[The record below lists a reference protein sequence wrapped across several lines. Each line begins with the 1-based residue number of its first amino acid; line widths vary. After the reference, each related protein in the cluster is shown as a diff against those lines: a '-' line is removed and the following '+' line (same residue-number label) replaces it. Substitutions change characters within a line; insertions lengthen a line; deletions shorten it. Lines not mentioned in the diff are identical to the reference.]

1 MMDGQDITLLA
12 SMAKLKAGRLAREVT
27 DKCLQFW
34 GGMGYTAD
42 AQITRQYRDA
52 RLISIAGGSDE
63 VMLSIISKFMG
74 TLPKA
79 K

>member
-1 MMDGQDITLLA
+1 MIDGQDVTLLA
-12 SMAKLKAGRLAREVT
+12 SMAELKSGCLTREVV

-42 AQITRQYRDA
+42 ALITRQYRDG
-52 RLISIAGGSDE
+52 RLLSIAGGSDE
-63 VMLSIISKFMG
+63 VMWSIISKFMG
-74 TLPKA
+74 TFPKV